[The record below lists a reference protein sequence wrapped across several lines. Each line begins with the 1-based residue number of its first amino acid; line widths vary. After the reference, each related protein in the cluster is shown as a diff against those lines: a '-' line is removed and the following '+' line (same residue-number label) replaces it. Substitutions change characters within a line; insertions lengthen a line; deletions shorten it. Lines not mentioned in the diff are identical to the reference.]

1 MHNDA
6 ACRWMEKAR
15 KDLRV
20 AEKLLD
26 EPDYSA
32 FLSQQA
38 AEKALKALIIALGKN
53 PPRTHNI
60 GRLLIEIEEGGIN
73 TREVVDAKVL
83 TDYAV
88 ETRYPDFEEEVT
100 EEEAEEALALAKKV
114 VEWAG
119 ERLGEKG
126 VEC

>member
-88 ETRYPDFEEEVT
+88 ETRNPDFEEEVT
-100 EEEAEEALALAKKV
+100 EDEAEEALTLAKKV

>member
-1 MHNDA
+1 M
-6 ACRWMEKAR
+6 
-15 KDLRV
+15 
-20 AEKLLD
+20 
-26 EPDYSA
+26 
-32 FLSQQA
+32 
-38 AEKALKALIIALGKN
+38 
-53 PPRTHNI
+53 
-60 GRLLIEIEEGGIN
+60 
-73 TREVVDAKVL
+73 VDAKVL